1 MEATLRPSHRVANI
15 CGCVSGPTLSCV
27 IKGSTFDT
35 KLSVKAVSK
44 LAIKL
49 CFSKR
54 DQTFSSL
61 FPVEQLQTSQVRFSA
76 ICQDNI
82 LLRLEF

>member
-1 MEATLRPSHRVANI
+1 MEAMLQRSHPVADI
-15 CGCVSGPTLSCV
+15 CGCVSGPSLCIRCF
-27 IKGSTFDT
+27 IKGSRLDT

-61 FPVEQLQTSQVRFSA
+61 FPVEQLQTSQVRFLPHSKA
-76 ICQDNI
+76 TFC
-82 LLRLEF
+82 

>member
-27 IKGSTFDT
+27 IKGSTLDT

-44 LAIKL
+44 CKL
-49 CFSKR
+49 GFVSFKEA
-54 DQTFSSL
+54 FSSL